1 MAVSVENITVSFPG
15 IRALEQVSLQFEDG
29 HVHGVLGA
37 NGSGKSTLVKVL
49 TGVYQPDA
57 RCNAKINIDRRETEA
72 FSDPS
77 EAKEMGISVVH
88 QEAPLIGSLSVA
100 ESVALFKGYP
110 RTATGLIHWKK
121 LYAYTAE
128 LFNFYNI
135 SISPKTYVKDL
146 TAAERSMVAMSIAL
160 GKEEDLNKTKVL
172 ILDEAD
178 ASIPEGEAELFLN
191 HVKKIAQFG
200 IPVIMVTHRLKAV
213 KAICDDVT
221 ILNDGKVVYSGA
233 GSGITESEMIEKML
247 RQDQKQAAVS
257 EEGDD
262 SSRLEELW
270 ELGKKNLREEA
281 DIALR
286 TENLVAKTIDH
297 LSFQVKR
304 GEILGIVGVGDS
316 GVNELPML
324 LFGDRKKISGEIFV
338 DGKKLPDRMSPRKAI
353 RNRMMLQPADR
364 LIQGG
369 VMSLSLRD
377 NLQLPDEKNYW
388 HRRKLDRKVVDLSI
402 EEFDVRPKMA
412 DMSFGKF
419 SGGNQQKAIVAKW
432 MKLRPSVLIMDDPTY
447 GVDPAARQK
456 IFMSMKNASRMG
468 ISMVVFST
476 EPEQLVYVCTRIL
489 VLKKGK
495 IIQELSADDGSL
507 TREAIARWCYS

>member
-15 IRALEQVSLQFEDG
+15 IRALDEVSLSFADG

-57 RCNAKINIDRRETEA
+57 KCGAKIMIDAQQAEA
-72 FSDPS
+72 FSSPS

-88 QEAPLIGSLSVA
+88 QEAPLIGCLSVA

-110 RTATGLIHWKK
+110 RNASGLIHWKK
-121 LYAYTAE
+121 LYSYTAE
-128 LFNFYNI
+128 LFAFYNI
-135 SISPKTYVKDL
+135 EISPKTYVKDL

-160 GKEEDLNKTKVL
+160 GKEEDLKKTKVL

-221 ILNDGKVVYSGA
+221 ILNDGKVVFSGT
-233 GSGITESEMIEKML
+233 SGNITESEMIEKML
-247 RQDQKQAAVS
+247 RQDQKQAVS
-257 EEGDD
+257 EEEND
-262 SSRLEELW
+262 SSKLEELW
-270 ELGKKNLREEA
+270 KLGKKEFHAEA
-281 DIALR
+281 QAALKI
-286 TENLVAKTIDH
+286 ENLVAKTIDH
-297 LSFQVKR
+297 LSFQVNR

-324 LFGDRKKISGEIFV
+324 LFGDKKKISGDIYI
-338 DGKKLPDRMSPRKAI
+338 DGKKMPDRMNPRKAI
-353 RNRMMLQPADR
+353 RNKLMLQPADR

-388 HRRKLDRKVVDLSI
+388 HKKKLDQRIVDLSI
-402 EEFDVRPKMA
+402 EAFDIRPKMA
-412 DMSFGKF
+412 DMPFGKF

-432 MKLRPSVLIMDDPTY
+432 MKLRPSVLVMDDPTY

-456 IFMSMKNASRMG
+456 IFASMKNASRTG

-489 VLKKGK
+489 VLKKGR
-495 IIQELSADDGSL
+495 IIQELFADDGSL

>member
-15 IRALEQVSLQFEDG
+15 IRALDEVSLSFADG

-57 RCNAKINIDRRETEA
+57 KCGAKIKIDAGQTEA
-72 FSDPS
+72 FSNPS

-88 QEAPLIGSLSVA
+88 QEAPLIGCLSVA

-110 RTATGLIHWKK
+110 RNASGLIHWKK
-121 LYAYTAE
+121 LYSYT
-128 LFNFYNI
+128 
-135 SISPKTYVKDL
+135 
-146 TAAERSMVAMSIAL
+146 
-160 GKEEDLNKTKVL
+160 
-172 ILDEAD
+172 
-178 ASIPEGEAELFLN
+178 AELFLN

-221 ILNDGKVVYSGA
+221 ILNDGKVVFSGT
-233 GSGITESEMIEKML
+233 SDNITESEMIEKML
-247 RQDQKQAAVS
+247 RQDQKQAVS
-257 EEGDD
+257 EEEND
-262 SSRLEELW
+262 SSKLEELW
-270 ELGKKNLREEA
+270 KLGKKEFHAEA
-281 DIALR
+281 QAALKI
-286 TENLVAKTIDH
+286 ENLVAKTIDH
-297 LSFQVKR
+297 LSFQVNR

-324 LFGDRKKISGEIFV
+324 LFGDKKKISGDIYV
-338 DGKKLPDRMSPRKAI
+338 DGKKMPDRMNPRKAI
-353 RNRMMLQPADR
+353 RNKLMLQPADR

-388 HRRKLDRKVVDLSI
+388 HKKKLDQRIVDLSI
-402 EEFDVRPKMA
+402 EAFDIRPKMA
-412 DMSFGKF
+412 DMPFGKF

-432 MKLRPSVLIMDDPTY
+432 MKLRPSVLVMDDPTY

-456 IFMSMKNASRMG
+456 IFASMKNASRTG

-489 VLKKGK
+489 VLKKGR
-495 IIQELSADDGSL
+495 IIQELFADDGSL

>member
-1 MAVSVENITVSFPG
+1 MAVSVEHITVSFPG
-15 IRALEQVSLQFEDG
+15 IRALDEVSLTFEDG

-49 TGVYQPDA
+49 TGVYQPDGGSRA
-57 RCNAKINIDRRETEA
+57 QITIDTKQTNAFA
-72 FSDPS
+72 DP
-77 EAKEMGISVVH
+77 AAAQEMGIRVVH

-100 ESVALFKGYP
+100 ESVALFTGYP
-110 RTATGLIHWKK
+110 KKACGLIRWNR
-121 LYAYTAE
+121 LYAYTEE
-128 LFNFYNI
+128 LFRFYNI
-135 SISPKTYVKDL
+135 KISPKAYVKDL

-160 GKEEDLNKTKVL
+160 GKEEDLKKTKVL

-191 HVKKIAQFG
+191 HVKKISQFG

-221 ILNDGKVVYSGA
+221 ILNDGNVVFSGA
-233 GSGITESEMIEKML
+233 SKDITESEMIEKML
-247 RQDQKQAAVS
+247 RKDQVEAVS
-257 EEGDD
+257 AEETDKH
-262 SSRLEELW
+262 E
-270 ELGKKNLREEA
+270 LREIWKLSNKQFHA
-281 DIALR
+281 DTEQALVVKD
-286 TENLVAKTIDH
+286 LVAKTIDH
-297 LSFQVKR
+297 LSFSVQR

-324 LFGDRKKISGEIFV
+324 LFGDKKKVSGEIFV
-338 DGKKLPDRMSPRKAI
+338 DGTKLPERMSPRKAI
-353 RNRMMLQPADR
+353 RHRLMLQPADR

-369 VMSLSLRD
+369 VMTLSLRD

-388 HRRKLDRKVVDLSI
+388 HKRKLDRNIVDLSI
-402 EEFDVRPKMA
+402 REFDIRPGMA
-412 DMSFGKF
+412 QMPFGKF

-432 MKLRPSVLIMDDPTY
+432 MKLRPSVLVMDDPTY

-456 IFMSMKNASRMG
+456 IFASMKTASQTG

-495 IIQELSADDGSL
+495 IIQELHKEDGSL